1 MIEFNFAINLV
12 MALSK
17 VFSLKVALSLVKL
30 AFMRKALLCGYI
42 GCVAMFRMNLG
53 MGA

>member
-1 MIEFNFAINLV
+1 MVLT
-12 MALSK
+12 K
-17 VFSLKVALSLVKL
+17 VFPLKVAFSLVKL

-53 MGA
+53 IGA